1 MQPRFIKPVLLAVST
16 ITPLS
21 SFADNNT
28 LEPIVVT
35 ATRTEQSIS
44 NTLPPTTLIN
54 RNDIE
59 KSQATNILDLL
70 KQQSGIDIAS
80 NGGIGSTNSL
90 LTRGTETSH
99 TLLMIDGVKMGSA
112 TTGAA
117 AFQHIPLQLIER
129 IEIIR
134 GPRSSLYGSEAIGG
148 VIQIFTRKGSKE
160 TSANI
165 FASHGTYNTSEFST
179 GISGS
184 TGDATYSLQAAYLET
199 DGINAL
205 STSNPDEDGYLNQSV
220 NASFRDIV
228 SDKLEIG
235 FNLYYVEGDV
245 DYDVP
250 PGFFSPNALTDDY
263 SSETIN
269 AITSADIK
277 LFLTDNW
284 DSSLKFSN
292 SRDETEQFINRTA
305 DSYINTERNQF
316 VWQNDIQLME
326 SMLFTLGYDYLD
338 DEVESTV
345 SYAKTQRNNKA
356 VFAQI
361 QNNFTN
367 SDLVVALR
375 NDNNEAFGHHTT
387 GNIDWRFKFSNN
399 YSITTSYGKAFKAP
413 TFNDLYWP
421 NDGFSFGN
429 PDLVP
434 ETSASTEI
442 IVRRTSA
449 NLDWR
454 LSIYQ
459 TKIDDLIEW
468 APTGPL
474 PADPWTP
481 TNISQAKIEGLE
493 GSLTTKLQSLDIQF
507 EFDFL
512 DPINAETG
520 EKLIRRSSKNASL
533 NINREFNR
541 LSTGISVQG
550 HGERF
555 DAGQVKL
562 AGYGLLSIHGSYQVS
577 KNIDLKLKIDNA
589 LDKEYETAL
598 DYNTLGRGV
607 YVSASYLIP

>member
-1 MQPRFIKPVLLAVST
+1 MQPRFIKSILIANFI
-16 ITPLS
+16 ITPVS
-21 SFADNNT
+21 VFAESNT

-44 NTLPPTTLIN
+44 NTLPPTTLID
-54 RNDIE
+54 RNAIE
-59 KSQATNILDLL
+59 QSQATNILDLL

-117 AFQHIPLQLIER
+117 TFQHIPLQLIER

-148 VIQIFTRKGSKE
+148 VIQIFTRKGSKQ

-165 FASHGTYNTSEFST
+165 FASHGTYNTSEAST

-184 TGDATYSLQAAYLET
+184 TGNATYSLQAAYLKT

-205 STSNPDEDGYLNQSV
+205 SISNPDEDGYLNQSV
-220 NASFRDIV
+220 NASFRDVV

-250 PGFFSPNALTDDY
+250 PSFFSPNALTDDY

-277 LFLTDNW
+277 LFLNDNW

-292 SRDETEQFINRTA
+292 SRDESEQFINSTP

-316 VWQNDIQLME
+316 IWQNDIQLME
-326 SMLFTLGYDYLD
+326 TILFTLGYDYLD
-338 DEVESTV
+338 DEVESTAN
-345 SYAKTQRNNKA
+345 YAKTQRNNKA
-356 VFAQI
+356 IFAQV

-387 GNIDWRFKFSNN
+387 GNIDWRYKLNSN
-399 YSITTSYGKAFKAP
+399 YSITGSYGKAFKAP

-429 PDLVP
+429 PNLVP
-434 ETSASTEI
+434 ETSESTEI
-442 IVRRTSA
+442 IVRRKSA

-474 PADPWTP
+474 PTDPWTP

-493 GSLTTKLQSLDIQF
+493 GSITTKVRSLDIQF
-507 EFDFL
+507 EFDLL
-512 DPINAETG
+512 DPINSETG
-520 EKLIRRSSKNASL
+520 EKLIRRSSKNATL
-533 NINREFNR
+533 IINRKHN
-541 LSTGISVQG
+541 LLYTGISLEG

-562 AGYGLLSIHGSYQVS
+562 AGYGLLSIHAGYQVS
-577 KNIDLKLKIDNA
+577 KNLELKLKIENA

-598 DYNTLGRGV
+598 DYNSLGRGA
-607 YVSASYLIP
+607 YLSASYLVP